1 MEHIVVQLAPNARL
15 VIDYDASKYEE
26 LKAERDEAL
35 SLYQR
40 MCESVGELQTLTS
53 NLEMELH
60 RKTNE
65 SDIENRKLRELSEEL
80 ANKNQIISDMKDEQN
95 KSLNKALSKQANR
108 MKQDFEAKLKEQKT
122 RYTALE
128 HKYQKA
134 CSALT
139 SINRI
144 MNSLLE

>member
-53 NLEMELH
+53 
-60 RKTNE
+60 
-65 SDIENRKLRELSEEL
+65 
-80 ANKNQIISDMKDEQN
+80 KN
-95 KSLNKALSKQANR
+95 
-108 MKQDFEAKLKEQKT
+108 
-122 RYTALE
+122 
-128 HKYQKA
+128 
-134 CSALT
+134 
-139 SINRI
+139 
-144 MNSLLE
+144 